1 VVCGSGRTL
10 RILVSRSERVASELV
25 NLLQC
30 RNLII
35 VIKNLVVVTKVFAFL
50 NLLFV
55 PSIAVLLIIAFT
67 GSGPWWFTFLG
78 LPALFINV
86 WIIASARLRKRIWNK
101 ASAIAGQT
109 PAASHK
115 G

>member
-1 VVCGSGRTL
+1 VL
-10 RILVSRSERVASELV
+10 KNIFVAA
-25 NLLQC
+25 
-30 RNLII
+30 
-35 VIKNLVVVTKVFAFL
+35 KVFAFL

-55 PSIAVLLIIAFT
+55 PSIAVLLAVACT

-86 WIIASARLRKRIWNK
+86 WIVLSGRVRKRVWAKLSDIG
-101 ASAIAGQT
+101 GQ
-109 PAASHK
+109 PSPSGGVPRSLHK